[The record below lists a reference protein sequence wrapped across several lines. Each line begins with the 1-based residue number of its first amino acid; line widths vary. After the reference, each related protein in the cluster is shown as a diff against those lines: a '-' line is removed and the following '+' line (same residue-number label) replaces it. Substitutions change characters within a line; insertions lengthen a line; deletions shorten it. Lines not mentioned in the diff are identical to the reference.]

1 MSSYWVSRLD
11 WTLAWVE
18 IPSRRWKS
26 FKLISKPSE
35 EQKIYSTRS
44 CKCALA
50 NEAEIISQIALCK
63 IEWSFLGDRYR
74 VIRKEDVFFHS
85 SKAANSLWLIFQIGK
100 WKIVKHR
107 RGVTILIFSEKN
119 HLKKVY
125 ASLGMWNVQLVWTLQ
140 NTHICFKYIFL
151 QILKRNL
158 SWSRISKCT
167 KGGAKFIF
175 GNAFWH
181 CAWRQS
187 RENSSTANMLRNM
200 WKATKATQ
208 LPLNPSIQSIW
219 NMILK
224 KHVLDV

>member
-1 MSSYWVSRLD
+1 MRLFRTVEYTVSSYWVSRLD

-74 VIRKEDVFFHS
+74 VIRKEDVFVSS

-125 ASLGMWNVQLVWTLQ
+125 ASLGMWNVNWFELYKIHTFVL
-140 NTHICFKYIFL
+140 NTFSSKFL
-151 QILKRNL
+151 RGIWAEAEFLNVQK
-158 SWSRISKCT
+158 
-167 KGGAKFIF
+167 
-175 GNAFWH
+175 
-181 CAWRQS
+181 
-187 RENSSTANMLRNM
+187 EEPNSSLGMHFGIVPEGSPE
-200 WKATKATQ
+200 KIPQ
-208 LPLNPSIQSIW
+208 LPTCWEICEKLLRLLSY
-219 NMILK
+219 L
-224 KHVLDV
+224 

>member
-74 VIRKEDVFFHS
+74 VIRKEDVYVSS

-158 SWSRISKCT
+158 SLEFLNVQK
-167 KGGAKFIF
+167 
-175 GNAFWH
+175 
-181 CAWRQS
+181 
-187 RENSSTANMLRNM
+187 EEPNSSLGMHFGIVPEGSPE
-200 WKATKATQ
+200 KIPQ
-208 LPLNPSIQSIW
+208 LPTCWEICEKLLRLLSY
-219 NMILK
+219 L
-224 KHVLDV
+224 

>member
-1 MSSYWVSRLD
+1 MADIPD
-11 WTLAWVE
+11 WKVE
-18 IPSRRWKS
+18 NCKT
-26 FKLISKPSE
+26 
-35 EQKIYSTRS
+35 STRR
-44 CKCALA
+44 
-50 NEAEIISQIALCK
+50 NNTD
-63 IEWSFLGDRYR
+63 FL
-74 VIRKEDVFFHS
+74 RKES
-85 SKAANSLWLIFQIGK
+85 
-100 WKIVKHR
+100 
-107 RGVTILIFSEKN
+107 
-119 HLKKVY
+119 LKK
-125 ASLGMWNVQLVWTLQ
+125 SLCIIRNVKCSIGLNSTKY
-140 NTHICFKYIFL
+140 NICFKYIFL

>member
-158 SWSRISKCT
+158 SLEFLNVQK
-167 KGGAKFIF
+167 
-175 GNAFWH
+175 
-181 CAWRQS
+181 
-187 RENSSTANMLRNM
+187 EEPNSSLGMHFGIVPEGSPE
-200 WKATKATQ
+200 KIPQ
-208 LPLNPSIQSIW
+208 LPTCWEICEKLLRLLSY
-219 NMILK
+219 L
-224 KHVLDV
+224 